1 MKKNILL
8 SVLIL
13 LSVTF
18 LFMKCTKDPDGNLP
32 IEPIDI
38 DLTSDQV
45 ILIESGNSFA
55 FDIFRNL
62 AENEGG
68 GKNIIISPLS
78 ISYALSMTLNG
89 ATGDTREAMLEALRI
104 NGITPEKINASYKDL
119 TEALLTVD
127 KRVIMNIANSV
138 WTEDR
143 ISPKQSF
150 IDILEDY
157 YSAESKEFSITDP
170 GAPDK
175 INEWIEENTNG
186 LIKEMVD
193 KLEDNTVMLIINA
206 IYFKGKWKLQ
216 FDEKETEEEPFYRS
230 EGDADDVPM
239 MKLKE
244 DFKIY
249 DGDGFRLAEFPYGQ
263 GNFVMDV
270 ILPDAAD
277 GVPVLLSSMTGAAF
291 GGWLQ
296 QMTTRETDIYF
307 PRFKYGYKKKLKEI
321 LSDMGMGVAFTG
333 FADFSDITEEADL
346 LINDV
351 THQAFIETNEE
362 GTEAAAATIVD
373 IGLTSMPLD
382 PAVFKADHPFIYII
396 RETTTNSIIF
406 MGVLADPLAQ

>member
-1 MKKNILL
+1 
-8 SVLIL
+8 
-13 LSVTF
+13 
-18 LFMKCTKDPDGNLP
+18 
-32 IEPIDI
+32 
-38 DLTSDQV
+38 
-45 ILIESGNSFA
+45 
-55 FDIFRNL
+55 
-62 AENEGG
+62 
-68 GKNIIISPLS
+68 
-78 ISYALSMTLNG
+78 MTLNG
-89 ATGDTREAMLEALRI
+89 AAGATREAMLEALRV
-104 NGITPEKINASYKDL
+104 NGITPEEINDSYRDL

-216 FDEKETEEEPFYRS
+216 FDEKETREEPFYKPGGDS
-230 EGDADDVPM
+230 EDVPM
-239 MKLKE
+239 MKQTD
-244 DFKIY
+244 DFRIY
-249 DGDGFRLAEFPYGQ
+249 DGDGFKLAEFPYGQ
-263 GNFVMDV
+263 GNFVMDI

-277 GVPVLLSSMTGAAF
+277 GIPALLSTLTDAAF
-291 GGWLQ
+291 TGWIQ
-296 QMTTRETDIYF
+296 QMTARETDIF
-307 PRFKYGYKKKLKEI
+307 IPRFKYGYKKKLKEI
-321 LSDMGMGVAFTG
+321 LSGMGMGVAFTE
-333 FADFSDITEEADL
+333 FADFSNITEEADL

-382 PAVFKADHPFIYII
+382 PTVFKADHPFIYII
-396 RETTTNSIIF
+396 RETTTGSIIF
-406 MGVLADPLAQ
+406 MGVVADPLAQ

>member
-8 SVLIL
+8 SVLV
-13 LSVTF
+13 LSSITF
-18 LFMKCTKDPDGNLP
+18 LFTRCTKSPDDNLP
-32 IEPIDI
+32 TDPVEIE
-38 DLTSDQV
+38 LTSEQISLV
-45 ILIESGNSFA
+45 ESENSFA
-55 FDIFRNL
+55 FDIFNRIM
-62 AENEGG
+62 ENEGS

-89 ATGDTREAMLEALRI
+89 AAGPTREAMLEALRV
-104 NGITPEKINASYKDL
+104 NGITPEKINDSYRDL
-119 TEALLTVD
+119 TEALLAVD

-150 IDILEDY
+150 IDILEEY

-170 GAPDK
+170 AAPDK
-175 INEWIEENTNG
+175 INEWIEDNTNG

-216 FDEKETEEEPFYRS
+216 FDEKETEEEPFYKS
-230 EGDADDVPM
+230 GSDPEDVPM
-239 MKLKE
+239 MKLTE

-263 GNFVMDV
+263 GNFVMDI

-277 GVPVLLSSMTGAAF
+277 GIPALLSSLTDAAF
-291 GGWLQ
+291 TGWLQ
-296 QMTTRETDIYF
+296 QMATRETDIF
-307 PRFKYGYKKKLKEI
+307 IPRFKYGYKKKLKEI
-321 LSDMGMGVAFTG
+321 LSSMGMGVAFTDL
-333 FADFSDITEEADL
+333 ADFSNITEEADL

-382 PAVFKADHPFIYII
+382 PTVFKADHPFIYII
-396 RETTTNSIIF
+396 RETTSNSIIF
-406 MGVLADPLAQ
+406 MGAVADPLAE

>member
-8 SVLIL
+8 SALIL
-13 LSVTF
+13 SSITF
-18 LFMKCTKDPDGNLP
+18 LFMKCTKNPDEDLP
-32 IEPIDI
+32 SEPIDI

-45 ILIESGNSFA
+45 ALIGSGNLFA
-55 FDIFRNL
+55 FDIFSSIL
-62 AENEGG
+62 ENEGS

-89 ATGDTREAMLEALRI
+89 AAGATREAMLEALRV
-104 NGITPEKINASYKDL
+104 NGITPEEINDSYRDL

-157 YSAESKEFSITDP
+157 YSAESQEFSITDP

-175 INEWIEENTNG
+175 INEWIEDNTNG

-193 KLEDNTVMLIINA
+193 KLEDNTVMLFINA

-216 FDEKETEEEPFYRS
+216 FDEKETREEPFYKPGGDS
-230 EGDADDVPM
+230 EDVPM
-239 MKLKE
+239 MKQTD
-244 DFKIY
+244 DFRIY
-249 DGDGFRLAEFPYGQ
+249 DGDGFKLAEFPYGQ
-263 GNFVMDV
+263 GNFVMDI

-277 GVPVLLSSMTGAAF
+277 GIPALLSTLTDAAF
-291 GGWLQ
+291 TGWIQ
-296 QMTTRETDIYF
+296 QMTARETDIF
-307 PRFKYGYKKKLKEI
+307 IPRFKYGYKKKLKEI
-321 LSDMGMGVAFTG
+321 LSGMGMGVAFTE
-333 FADFSDITEEADL
+333 FADFSNITEEADL

-382 PAVFKADHPFIYII
+382 PTVFKADHPFIYII
-396 RETTTNSIIF
+396 RETTTGSIIF
-406 MGVLADPLAQ
+406 MGVVADPLAQ